1 MKDNSKTIQ
10 KKEKEYINAIKIKPQ
25 KSSSYQSM
33 QFIYPKDQCRL
44 DMNLSMME
52 NLKTIKSTEKEIKDI
67 VMEICTKKYKFS
79 YIGEFISDFKEGKGT
94 F

>member
-33 QFIYPKDQCRL
+33 
-44 DMNLSMME
+44 
-52 NLKTIKSTEKEIKDI
+52 
-67 VMEICTKKYKFS
+67 
-79 YIGEFISDFKEGKGT
+79 
-94 F
+94 